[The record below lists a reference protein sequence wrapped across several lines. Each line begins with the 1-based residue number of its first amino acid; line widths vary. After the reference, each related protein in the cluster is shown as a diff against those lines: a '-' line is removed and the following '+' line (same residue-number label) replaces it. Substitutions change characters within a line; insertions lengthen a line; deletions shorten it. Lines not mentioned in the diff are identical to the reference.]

1 MAEGVDCMVT
11 ALMVIQ
17 LLISIGLIVAVVL
30 QESKGEGLG
39 SIGGGA
45 QLFFGNVK
53 GLDRTL
59 EQITKYLAIA
69 FMLMSLVLTFI

>member
-1 MAEGVDCMVT
+1 MDCMVT

-17 LLISIGLIVAVVL
+17 LLISIGLIVAVAL